1 MWRTTGVFVAFFP
14 PKNSA
19 AMTFSHSMLDATP
32 LSWEMAGTRTK
43 YKGWISDVK
52 SSWIT
57 NMWENQQQRGIWNAS
72 AANNCHN
79 SESSHFLQADSLY
92 WYVYIVYIYII
103 SAHLFFS
110 ISGLL
115 AQCWCCRWFW
125 NRLCLLH
132 WRTKGIWRISGNGWE
147 WTMTCYG
154 MLWQRSFAPS
164 APGWVILDICSAT
177 DSASPCFER
186 FEQEA

>member
-1 MWRTTGVFVAFFP
+1 
-14 PKNSA
+14 
-19 AMTFSHSMLDATP
+19 
-32 LSWEMAGTRTK
+32 
-43 YKGWISDVK
+43 
-52 SSWIT
+52 
-57 NMWENQQQRGIWNAS
+57 
-72 AANNCHN
+72 
-79 SESSHFLQADSLY
+79 
-92 WYVYIVYIYII
+92 VYIVYIYIYQCP
-103 SAHLFFS
+103 SFFS

-132 WRTKGIWRISGNGWE
+132 WRAKGIWRISGNGWE